1 MTKFVVDAGT
11 VLRLAETGDVVAEGH
26 ELLAPTL
33 VRSQLLAAMHEAV
46 ARGDVP
52 AADALRRLDRAGG
65 MRIRL
70 LGDAVLRRTAWK
82 VADRMGWAST
92 FDAEYV
98 ALTILQ
104 GDCLVTADEAL
115 ARAAA
120 AEVRVAPYA
129 ALLEPA
135 P

>member
-11 VLRLAETGDVVAEGH
+11 VLRLAEAGDVVPDGH

-33 VRSQLLAAMHEAV
+33 VRSQMLATMHEAV
-46 ARGDVP
+46 ARGDLS
-52 AADALRRLDRAGG
+52 AADALGRLDRAGA

-82 VADRMGWAST
+82 VADRLGWAST

-98 ALTILQ
+98 ALAILQ
-104 GDCLVTADEAL
+104 GDYLVTADDDL

-120 AEVRVAPYA
+120 GEVRVAPYS
-129 ALLEPA
+129 ALVDLGS
-135 P
+135 